1 MTIWTDEMKS
11 AAMKDAAAVVR
22 LTKRNAALEAS
33 MRAALRHAEAN
44 GMKEWPVFVAMRKA
58 LG

>member
-1 MTIWTDEMKS
+1 MATYPEVDGGRRGITRARVEKAERRVAVLES
-11 AAMKDAAAVVR
+11 A
-22 LTKRNAALEAS
+22 

-44 GMKEWPVFVAMRKA
+44 GMAGWPVFVAMRKA